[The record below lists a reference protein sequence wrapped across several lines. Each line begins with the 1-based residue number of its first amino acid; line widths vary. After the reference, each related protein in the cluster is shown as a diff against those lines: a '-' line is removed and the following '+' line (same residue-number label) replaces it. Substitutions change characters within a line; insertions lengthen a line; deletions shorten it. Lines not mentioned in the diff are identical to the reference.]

1 MSFAGSLGFVMDGSG
16 IESVFKTV
24 YAKALRP
31 HILLESALTIKLLQ
45 ILFNDDKENTILTYV

>member
-1 MSFAGSLGFVMDGSG
+1 MSFADSLMDGSG

-31 HILLESALTIKLLQ
+31 RILLESALTIKLLQ
-45 ILFNDDKENTILTYV
+45 MLFNDDKESTILPYV